1 MFNLSLLSLKTLMM
15 IEKEKEL
22 EIMSATVKSIKNLL
36 DKRLKNKMDALD
48 AITSCSLDNIPEVVQ
63 MKREEEASKIRAVVQ
78 EQRDLIEIINAM
90 FPE

>member
-1 MFNLSLLSLKTLMM
+1 
-15 IEKEKEL
+15 
-22 EIMSATVKSIKNLL
+22 
-36 DKRLKNKMDALD
+36 
-48 AITSCSLDNIPEVVQ
+48 